1 MFHELQRGACVA
13 RNVGFS
19 VSVYTTNKPR
29 KWVTGAKWRACSV
42 HGCKTTLF
50 DDAPKQDDKENQLL
64 FTHKYAQANNNN
76 KTKKKEN
83 KPAKQI
89 TQTNVCA

>member
-64 FTHKYAQANNNN
+64 FTRKQ
-76 KTKKKEN
+76 TTTTKKEN